1 MIAADFGFEKVV
13 FDPNNTPVDR
23 TDDERAIKLTAS
35 HAGFGFGDG
44 TTEFVR
50 LPEGSGELLL
60 TGAGLAGTLSGT
72 VQSNLPGVSVG
83 GSFQLLLN
91 TTNAP
96 ISTAII
102 TGGLPAGPYVRL
114 TGVGATSPTLT
125 VLGQTLSGNFVFEQ
139 LTGVGGEK
147 ITRLA
152 ADQVTLS
159 LRDGTTDLLKIDQG
173 RGSLFL
179 SAAGLAGQ
187 LSAHVNTNTT
197 AFNISAIDIAVNT
210 TSAAV
215 AQTFTIGAAIIA
227 LDLPAGPYA
236 RVEATGAALNVAGQ
250 SLTGDF
256 AFDTATDENAATVIR
271 GAASNVSFAI
281 GAGASPIVSLTEGA
295 GAFIVTASGTAGKV
309 SGSVTVNIPGVSVV
323 GAITVQV
330 NQTSQVINQVLRVG
344 GSERVLSLPAGPYV
358 RVAGKGLGI
367 EILGQTLTGDV
378 SFTKSASGAQLTVD
392 NAALSLADGLVRFT
406 GASASFT
413 ITSAGIAGTFS
424 GSLKANTFSF
434 NLPTG
439 LGLSGGA
446 IGVELNTIPA
456 AITETFEIAG
466 QLKTLSLPAG
476 PYVRVTVIGG
486 QLTIGSHPALSG
498 NFFFDRTERPDGT
511 PLTRIAVSD
520 LQVNVTIGSDGAKLT
535 EGEGGFVLLGSGV
548 AGMISGKADVK
559 AGPIDAGARIL
570 LRINNTGGAVDET
583 ILLAGRAIPLRFG
596 AAEGAIFEVSF
607 SGLSLNIADFVTVEG
622 NVTFGTRTL
631 SDGTAADVFAGEG
644 LEAFLGRGP
653 PKLVGGEPNPLAEG
667 VLLSNARIGLIR
679 VGTTYALVADGTV
692 SLVGVNG
699 VILTGTAH
707 VNVNTTGLAIDET
720 LTIPGS
726 TSPGIVVRFTTANQ
740 VVSFEALNAQ
750 LSLAGQTLTGNFAFD
765 HGTSA
770 DDVRVAASPGSTRR

>member
-1 MIAADFGFEKVV
+1 
-13 FDPNNTPVDR
+13 
-23 TDDERAIKLTAS
+23 
-35 HAGFGFGDG
+35 
-44 TTEFVR
+44 
-50 LPEGSGELLL
+50 
-60 TGAGLAGTLSGT
+60 
-72 VQSNLPGVSVG
+72 
-83 GSFQLLLN
+83 
-91 TTNAP
+91 
-96 ISTAII
+96 
-102 TGGLPAGPYVRL
+102 
-114 TGVGATSPTLT
+114 
-125 VLGQTLSGNFVFEQ
+125 
-139 LTGVGGEK
+139 
-147 ITRLA
+147 
-152 ADQVTLS
+152 
-159 LRDGTTDLLKIDQG
+159 
-173 RGSLFL
+173 FL

-424 GSLKANTFSF
+424 GSVVVDVPGVAVTGALTGAVDTTNPANRFVRVAGTAVNVQVAGQTLVGDFTLQQSTDASGESVVKVATQNLRFQVGDRTTTFVDVTNAEGQLIVTKRGIAGSLKANTFSF

-446 IGVELNTIPA
+446 IG
-456 AITETFEIAG
+456 
-466 QLKTLSLPAG
+466 
-476 PYVRVTVIGG
+476 
-486 QLTIGSHPALSG
+486 
-498 NFFFDRTERPDGT
+498 
-511 PLTRIAVSD
+511 
-520 LQVNVTIGSDGAKLT
+520 
-535 EGEGGFVLLGSGV
+535 
-548 AGMISGKADVK
+548 
-559 AGPIDAGARIL
+559 
-570 LRINNTGGAVDET
+570 
-583 ILLAGRAIPLRFG
+583 
-596 AAEGAIFEVSF
+596 
-607 SGLSLNIADFVTVEG
+607 
-622 NVTFGTRTL
+622 
-631 SDGTAADVFAGEG
+631 
-644 LEAFLGRGP
+644 
-653 PKLVGGEPNPLAEG
+653 
-667 VLLSNARIGLIR
+667 
-679 VGTTYALVADGTV
+679 
-692 SLVGVNG
+692 
-699 VILTGTAH
+699 
-707 VNVNTTGLAIDET
+707 
-720 LTIPGS
+720 
-726 TSPGIVVRFTTANQ
+726 
-740 VVSFEALNAQ
+740 
-750 LSLAGQTLTGNFAFD
+750 
-765 HGTSA
+765 
-770 DDVRVAASPGSTRR
+770 